1 MLKFKSQGYVC
12 AKDNTEISLLVEGGT
27 VIFDM
32 DSLASSATSNFNFL
46 LNLAYGEQQDVEDGK
61 NVIVTFHLALRP
73 ALRLAL
79 LVLPQVSAL
88 IVRKCHM
95 HTISRKVRSVLD
107 ISTDELS

>member
-61 NVIVTFHLALRP
+61 RHRYIKFSSTSPSSSLSSSF
-73 ALRLAL
+73 
-79 LVLPQVSAL
+79 STTSS
-88 IVRKCHM
+88 CCSYGM
-95 HTISRKVRSVLD
+95 EISYETRYQGKLG
-107 ISTDELS
+107 LC